1 MARFCPPAG
10 GLFFVPELSA
20 FIQDAAWFF
29 FNHFAALSG
38 KF

>member
-10 GLFFVPELSA
+10 GLFFVRELSA
-20 FIQDAAWFF
+20 SIQDAAWFF
-29 FNHFAALSG
+29 FKRFAALSG